1 MEQLR
6 RRTQT
11 QPEPEPLLL
20 PREERHEEPPPARS
34 HQAVAA
40 QLVHV
45 IHGPLSLDVP
55 LASMTVLEA
64 SQLLQ
69 HTLHLAPGVVALVDG
84 READPATR
92 LNAGSVLE
100 FVRRAG
106 VKG

>member
-6 RRTQT
+6 RPTQT
-11 QPEPEPLLL
+11 QSEPEPLLL
-20 PREERHEEPPPARS
+20 PREERREEPPPARS

-64 SQLLQ
+64 S
-69 HTLHLAPGVVALVDG
+69 PGVVALVDG
-84 READPATR
+84 REVDAATR

>member
-6 RRTQT
+6 RRTQPS
-11 QPEPEPLLL
+11 PEPEPLLL
-20 PREERHEEPPPARS
+20 PREERRAEPPPARS
-34 HQAVAA
+34 HEAVAA

-55 LASMTVLEA
+55 LASMTIREA
-64 SQLLQ
+64 FELLQ
-69 HTLHLAPGVVALVDG
+69 HTLHLAPGAVALVDG
-84 READPATR
+84 REVEPVTR
-92 LNAGSVLE
+92 LGAGSVLE